1 MKQQGGR
8 PRGKEC
14 VGNQSR
20 GEEHKETIAELKR
33 RKRELEEQLFRQTV
47 WNEALE
53 ELIDVAEENFNIKI
67 RTNSIKKR

>member
-8 PRGKEC
+8 PRGKER

-33 RKRELEEQLFRQTV
+33 RKRELEEQFFRQTV

-53 ELIDVAEENFNIKI
+53 ELINVAEENFNIKI